1 MLENL
6 KEYNIVLA
14 SKSPRRRELLKEL
27 GLEFEINAL
36 SVDED
41 YPADL
46 PADQIA
52 RYLSEKKADA
62 YLPTLS
68 DKELIITADTVVIC
82 DDAVLGKPKDY
93 ADAMHMLMS
102 LSGRCHQVV
111 TGVTLLSAQKRVS
124 FSVSTEVYFAEISE
138 DPNTAIGKNLIRPKF
153 IDKWTRIYDTLITK
167 QYDPLKD
174 YDYEEHRGGNNSDT
188 TTYNISV
195 EDNGKTGTKET
206 VTTSRDTSNDV
217 YGFNSSVPVGDDTS
231 TENMTETTEGLAND
245 NTTYNKQDKT
255 GTDSKAFTID
265 EDVTKSAR
273 NVSGADLV
281 QSELNLRNKQIFF
294 DIVYADIDS
303 IFALSV
309 YG

>member
-1 MLENL
+1 MERKVTMVKIKETLTTEQRTNL
-6 KEYNIVLA
+6 ILN
-14 SKSPRRRELLKEL
+14 
-27 GLEFEINAL
+27 
-36 SVDED
+36 
-41 YPADL
+41 
-46 PADQIA
+46 Q
-52 RYLSEKKADA
+52 
-62 YLPTLS
+62 T
-68 DKELIITADTVVIC
+68 
-82 DDAVLGKPKDY
+82 
-93 ADAMHMLMS
+93 
-102 LSGRCHQVV
+102 V
-111 TGVTLLSAQKRVS
+111 TGIFTELFVETDPFYNLLYPLCLGYYTIRSALKTVS
-124 FSVSTEVYFAEISE
+124 PVYHQFAEISD
-138 DPNTAIGKNLIRPKF
+138 DPNTAIGKHLIRPKF
-153 IDKWTRIYDTLITK
+153 IDKWTRVYDTLITK

-174 YDYEEHRGGNNSDT
+174 YEYEEHRGGNNSDT
-188 TTYNISV
+188 TTYNVSI

-255 GTDSKAFTID
+255 GTDAKAFIID